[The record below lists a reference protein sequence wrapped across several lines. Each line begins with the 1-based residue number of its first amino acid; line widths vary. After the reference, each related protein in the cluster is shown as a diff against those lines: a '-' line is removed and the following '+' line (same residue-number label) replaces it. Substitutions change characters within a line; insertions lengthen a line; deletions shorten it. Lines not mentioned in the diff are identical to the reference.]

1 MARINRTVTV
11 ARFAAI
17 GYDLTLSSIKS
28 SYITTDR
35 RFQSHFD
42 VTPEVCYKVWMLC
55 EEIILEEISQKH
67 HLWAL
72 CSLETYRNK
81 DIHRYFWRAA
91 ERKCA
96 NQSGSLCIY
105 SPSSWW

>member
-1 MARINRTVTV
+1 MGRTNRTVTV

-28 SYITTDR
+28 SYVTTDQ
-35 RFQSHFD
+35 RFHSHFD
-42 VTPEVCYKVWMLC
+42 VTPEVCYKAWMLC

-72 CSLETYRNK
+72 YFLETYSNK
-81 DIHRYFWRAA
+81 DIHTLFGGPPKENA
-91 ERKCA
+91 
-96 NQSGSLCIY
+96 
-105 SPSSWW
+105 